1 VRALYFILL
10 LFCFCC
16 STKKEKL
23 ISKIYVLK
31 EVQEINHP
39 NSLHK
44 FPIMEEMPTTPEVIK
59 QLNQQLE
66 KKSNFDEFAKGC
78 FEPEFGFR
86 IIDQN
91 KIVKVVLISIKCSRV
106 YVYQN
111 KKKQE
116 YILSQL
122 GQDNFRKIF
131 SENFPQYENKIL
143 P

>member
-1 VRALYFILL
+1 MRTLFFILL

-31 EVQEINHP
+31 EIQEINHS

-44 FPIMEEMPTTPEVIK
+44 FPIIEEMPTTAEVIT

-86 IIDQN
+86 VIDHN
-91 KIVKVVLISIKCSRV
+91 KIVKVVLISIKCARV

-116 YILSQL
+116 YILSRL
-122 GQDNFRKIF
+122 GQDNFRRIF